1 MQNLIKGTPL
11 RPTFWKLFCNFTRF
25 FEYRRMSMAHPT
37 TDKFT
42 RMTTTPVPRLICSLA
57 VPTII
62 SMLVTSFYVMADTYF
77 VGKINTQ
84 STAAVGISFSIMAI
98 IQAIGF
104 FFGHGS
110 GNFIS
115 RKLGAQDYGSAEKMA
130 STGFF
135 CAFFSGIVITVTCLL
150 LLTPICK
157 LLGSTPTILP
167 YAETY
172 LGIILLGA
180 PFMTSSL
187 VLNNQMRFQ
196 GNAVYA
202 MVGIT
207 IGAVLNIGL
216 DPLLIFVFDMGI
228 AGAAYSTLISQ
239 ICSFVVLMLMDRKG
253 ENIRIHYRNFT
264 PTLPFLK
271 EIVYGGSP
279 SIFRQGLASVATIL
293 LNVSAGAYGDAAIAG
308 MSIVTRIC
316 MFINSFVIGFGQGF
330 QPVCGFNYGAGL
342 FRRVRA
348 GFFFCV
354 KSGVVFLLVCSI
366 VGYIFAPEVVTW
378 FRKEDPLVIATGARA
393 LRWQLITLPLGTFV
407 ILSNMLLQTI
417 RKPVRAVT
425 MSAARQGLFFI
436 PAIMILP
443 YFLGLQGVEMAQAVS
458 DLCSFLMAI
467 PLTVPVLN
475 EMKRKG

>member
-1 MQNLIKGTPL
+1 MNQSG
-11 RPTFWKLFCNFTRF
+11 
-25 FEYRRMSMAHPT
+25 
-37 TDKFT
+37 TDKYT
-42 RMTTTPVPRLICSLA
+42 LMTTMPVSRLICSLA

-77 VGKINTQ
+77 VGQINTQ
-84 STAAVGISFSIMAI
+84 STAAVGISFSVMAI

-115 RKLGAQDYGSAEKMA
+115 RRLGARDYESAEKMA

-135 CAFFSGIVITVTCLL
+135 CAFICGVFITTLGLL
-150 LLTPICK
+150 FLTPICQ
-157 LLGSTPTILP
+157 LLGSTETILP
-167 YAETY
+167 YAESY
-172 LGIILLGA
+172 LGIVLLGA

-202 MVGIT
+202 MIGIT

-228 AGAAYSTLISQ
+228 AGAAWSTLVSQ
-239 ICSFVVLMLMDRKG
+239 ICSFLVLILMDRKG

-264 PTLPFLK
+264 PKPAFLK

-279 SIFRQGLASVATIL
+279 SIFRQGLASLATIL
-293 LNVSAGAYGDAAIAG
+293 LSVSAGAYGDAAIAG

-330 QPVCGFNYGAGL
+330 QPVCGFNYGARL
-342 FRRVRA
+342 YKRVRA
-348 GFFFCV
+348 GFFFCI
-354 KSGVVFLLVCSI
+354 KLGVVFLAICSI
-366 VGYIFAPEVVTW
+366 VGYIYAPEVVSW
-378 FRKEDPLVIATGARA
+378 FRDDIHVIETGTRA
-393 LRWQLITLPLGTFV
+393 LRWQLITLPLGVWV
-407 ILSNMLLQTI
+407 ILCNMMLQTI
-417 RKPVRAVT
+417 RKPVRAVIL
-425 MSAARQGLFFI
+425 SSARQGLFFI
-436 PAIMILP
+436 PLILILP
-443 YFLGLQGVEMAQAVS
+443 VYLGLQGVEMCQAVS
-458 DLCSFLMAI
+458 DLCSFLLAI
-467 PLTVPVLN
+467 PLTIPVLN
-475 EMKRKG
+475 EMKRQG